1 MLKTTIKVSKETKKR
16 LLKFKSRD
24 TECFDDIINRLL
36 DEKDI
41 VSYNNKVKFQESKG
55 KKTGGESR

>member
-1 MLKTTIKVSKETKKR
+1 MLTTTIKVSEQTKKR
-16 LLKFKSRD
+16 LLKFKARD

-41 VSYNNKVKFQESKG
+41 VSYNDKVKSQSK
-55 KKTGGESR
+55 KAKGEK